1 MNRALRPLLVLALGL
16 PLLGCAFTEGTS
28 LDLDTAQGNTCSSNA
43 ECGERAVCQD
53 SRCISTQV
61 DLTGMI
67 LEVRPTLASFGAST
81 SYLLFPGDKFTHQSA
96 PEGVRIQL
104 DANLPEPISISGGM
118 VNLDYTSECALPPNK
133 SYPVK
138 LTLDRLTSFSGFQ
151 FEPYVIESKMKDGT
165 MEYELNGSVPPGRYN
180 VYIEPKQI
188 EGCVEPPPPPVFYAN
203 QDLTRKSPIWSMPRP
218 TTLLGDMVPPVDT
231 DLTGFRLDVVEHDT
245 GRVIS
250 TTQILETPAMGAP
263 VAFELRLV
271 WPEDPTISPYL
282 RLRPPEVV
290 SRPPS
295 MPSMASKPSVYW
307 DLLGAFGASPD
318 KSNLHLSLADLI
330 TTPRTVGI
338 RIRDEHDQGVTASVK
353 IQSTKLSGDVA
364 TNASYG
370 SDVLDTDAE
379 GSLTTQLP
387 PGNYRLRITPKPKN
401 TADLDSK
408 LAITD
413 VSLEVTAPTDKD
425 PGDTCS
431 CGHEFVIAQ
440 KTALK
445 GRIATLSGEP
455 LINTRILTEPS
466 QVTGASYWN
475 IVHALD
481 PLLPDAA
488 SAMSDLSGAFQLD
501 IDPGASSDFSVRP
514 GEGTGFPWL
523 VRPRVTPQLT
533 DTEIVLPALKVS
545 APVFLEGL
553 VRDPSQRPVGGAS
566 IYAWAPV
573 HDATAAGG
581 GLSGT
586 VIKIAEITTDEQGH
600 YELTL
605 PASISQ

>member
-16 PLLGCAFTEGTS
+16 PLPGCAFSEGNPQGFNA
-28 LDLDTAQGNTCSSNA
+28 AQGNTCSSSA

-53 SRCISTQV
+53 SRCVSTQV

-81 SYLLFPGDKFTHQSA
+81 SYLLFIDDKFTHRSA

-118 VNLDYTSECALPPNK
+118 VNLDYASECALPPNR

-138 LTLDRLTSFSGFQ
+138 LTLDRVTDFSGFQ

-180 VYIEPKQI
+180 VYIEPKQV

-203 QDLTRKSPIWSMPRP
+203 QDLTRKSPSWSVPKP
-218 TTLLGDMVPPVDT
+218 KTLLGDIVPPVDA

-250 TTQILETPAMGAP
+250 TTQVLETPAVGAP
-263 VAFELRLV
+263 VGFELRLV
-271 WPEDPTISPYL
+271 RPEDATISPYL

-290 SRPPS
+290 TRPPS
-295 MPSMASKPSVYW
+295 TPTMASKPSVYW
-307 DLLGAFGASPD
+307 DLLAAFGASPD
-318 KSNLHLSLADLI
+318 ESNLHLFLDDLI

-364 TNASYG
+364 SNASYG

-387 PGNYRLRITPKPKN
+387 PGKYRLRITPKPKN

-408 LAITD
+408 LAITED
-413 VSLEVTAPTDKD
+413 SLEVASPTDND

-440 KTALK
+440 KTELK
-445 GRIATLSGEP
+445 GRIETLSGAP
-455 LINTRILTEPS
+455 LINTRTLTEPS
-466 QVTGASYWN
+466 QVTGALYWDV
-475 IVHALD
+475 VHALD
-481 PLLPDAA
+481 PLLPDSA
-488 SAMSDLSGAFQLD
+488 SAISDMNGAFQLN

-514 GEGTGFPWL
+514 GEDSGFPWL
-523 VRPRVTPQLT
+523 VRPRVTPKLT
-533 DTEIVLPALKVS
+533 DAELDLGALKVS
-545 APVFLEGL
+545 APVFLEGI
-553 VRDPSQRPVGGAS
+553 VRDPSQHPVGGAS
-566 IYAWAPV
+566 IYAWVPV
-573 HDATAAGG
+573 HEATAAG

-600 YELTL
+600 FELTL